1 MYAPICIVLWWGQ
14 VTKRVESSHQ
24 KWRDWN
30 WRSEGDIMVN
40 GAYFITSGE
49 SLELKYE
56 KAYSVEPKSA
66 VIIDQLTVN
75 AGVLGHRSP
84 HLSPSLY
91 FTILF
96 IQPFSFYSLF
106 TFTYNILLLLL
117 CSTYLIGVLYMSSVS
132 YIILYYWARKRKS
145 NQTYPVNVRNK

>member
-1 MYAPICIVLWWGQ
+1 
-14 VTKRVESSHQ
+14 
-24 KWRDWN
+24 
-30 WRSEGDIMVN
+30 MVN

-84 HLSPSLY
+84 TSLSR
-91 FTILF
+91 
-96 IQPFSFYSLF
+96 
-106 TFTYNILLLLL
+106 
-117 CSTYLIGVLYMSSVS
+117 
-132 YIILYYWARKRKS
+132 ILYYS
-145 NQTYPVNVRNK
+145 FPPFPFGSFFNFHCFLL